1 MVMVMENNRHYQT
14 TDTAL
19 AAYLK
24 SSGYEVIEIDTS
36 NQRAVFIFEDCD
48 GLRKYIEDF
57 ELIRGNAEGVV
68 LFFRAYRTLLSKI
81 HILKQMQE

>member
-1 MVMVMENNRHYQT
+1 MVIENNEHYQT

-24 SSGYEVIEIDTS
+24 SSGYEVVDIDAS
-36 NQRAVFIFEDCD
+36 NQRAIYIFENCN
-48 GLRKYIEDF
+48 GLRKHVEDF

-68 LFFRAYRTLLSKI
+68 LFFRAYRALLSKI
-81 HILKQMQE
+81 HILRQIQE

>member
-24 SSGYEVIEIDTS
+24 SSGYEVIDIDAS
-36 NQRAVFIFEDCD
+36 NQRAVFIFENCG
-48 GLRKYIEDF
+48 GLRKRVEDF
-57 ELIRGNAEGVV
+57 DLIRGDAEGVV
-68 LFFRAYRTLLSKI
+68 LFFRAYRALLSKI
-81 HILKQMQE
+81 HILKQIQE

>member
-1 MVMVMENNRHYQT
+1 MVMVMENNGHYQT

-24 SSGYEVIEIDTS
+24 SSGYEIVNIDAS
-36 NQRAVFIFEDCD
+36 NQRAIFIFEDC
-48 GLRKYIEDF
+48 GSLREHIEDF
-57 ELIRGNAEGVV
+57 DLIRGDAEGVV

-81 HILKQMQE
+81 HILKQM